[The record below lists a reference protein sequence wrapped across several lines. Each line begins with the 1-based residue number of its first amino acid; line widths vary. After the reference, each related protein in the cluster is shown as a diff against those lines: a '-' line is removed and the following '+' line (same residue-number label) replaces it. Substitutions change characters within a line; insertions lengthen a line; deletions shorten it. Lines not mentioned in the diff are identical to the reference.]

1 MTAVADRVYLD
12 TSALLRWAF
21 YLGGSPSQR
30 DLVGHATV
38 ELLLN
43 SDAVLTVSP
52 VTLIEVTSNL
62 NSKVRA
68 LEEWYSGFDAA
79 KAEKVRARLM
89 AHMACGRIL
98 GRNLGARAFE
108 MAMMYVT
115 QVTRL
120 AGAKLLAWDALH
132 LYEAVRWSLELD
144 DDVTVKIATSDS
156 DFGRFLEVL
165 PEFGEYVEVLDVCD
179 ETSLGVISDP
189 NAPRDG

>member
-1 MTAVADRVYLD
+1 LTAVADRVYLD

-21 YLGGSPSQR
+21 YLGGSPLPNDSI
-30 DLVGHATV
+30 GHATM
-38 ELLLN
+38 ELLLS
-43 SDAVLTVSP
+43 SDAVLAASP
-52 VTLIEVTSNL
+52 ITLIEVASNI
-62 NSKVRA
+62 NGKVRA
-68 LEEWYSGFDAA
+68 TDEWYSGFDAA
-79 KAEKVRARLM
+79 KAEKVRAQLM
-89 AHMACGRIL
+89 SQMACGRIL

-115 QVTRL
+115 QVTQL

-189 NAPRDG
+189 DAPRDG